1 MVFSSPTVAR
11 EWRKA
16 GRDAGWPMAHVDR
29 LFDGFAAGILIVGRI
44 AECVRTARRP
54 MQMQDKSPG
63 RNGQFKAEEGVRSN
77 LDVALLL
84 LLTLMA

>member
-1 MVFSSPTVAR
+1 MQFGWSGSCLHHRIRNTVTTATPKQQKSWIPAKLVRDSVLTHRAQRFAR

-44 AECVRTARRP
+44 AE
-54 MQMQDKSPG
+54 
-63 RNGQFKAEEGVRSN
+63 
-77 LDVALLL
+77 
-84 LLTLMA
+84 